1 MLDWLPWI
9 ISGGTITWIVLA
21 IFAPHVLTL
30 LTPILKAVIE
40 GIIELLKRLWD
51 GFLDIVDNINAI
63 IFVVVACLLWGWY
76 DKEEPKVI
84 YKEKPA
90 ISKSSSGSKKVEKPA
105 FSLDGWNWFH
115 SK

>member
-40 GIIELLKRLWD
+40 GVIELLKRLWD
-51 GFLDIVDNINAI
+51 GLLDIVDNINAI
-63 IFVVVACLLWGWY
+63 IFLIAACLTWGWY
-76 DKEEPKVI
+76 IKEEPKVI
-84 YKEKPA
+84 YKEKTA
-90 ISKSSSGSKKVEKPA
+90 VSKKVTKPSKVEKPS

-115 SK
+115 K